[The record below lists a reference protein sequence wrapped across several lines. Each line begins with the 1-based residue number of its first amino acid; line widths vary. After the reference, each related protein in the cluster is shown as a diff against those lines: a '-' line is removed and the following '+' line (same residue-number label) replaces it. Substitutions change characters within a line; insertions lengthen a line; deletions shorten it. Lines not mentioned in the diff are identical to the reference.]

1 MRILVVGGGGRE
13 HALVW
18 KIAQS
23 PGVTEIYCAP
33 GNAGIASLATCVPIK
48 ADDIPGLL
56 AFARQ
61 TTIDLTIVGPE
72 APLVVGIAD
81 AFQEAGLPVFGPY
94 RAAAQLEG
102 SKVFAKE
109 IMQQSGIPTARHVA
123 FTEAG
128 PALAYL
134 EEHPGPAVVKADG
147 LAAGKGV
154 VVAADTAAAREAVTA
169 MFGGRFGAAGKRVI
183 IEEYLEG
190 EEVSILALC
199 DGETVRPL
207 LPSQDHKR
215 VGEGDSGPNTG
226 GMGAYAPVP
235 FYTPEIAA
243 RVEEEILRPTV
254 RAMAAAGH
262 PYRGVLYAG
271 LMLTREGLKVLE
283 FNCRFGDPE
292 TQPLM
297 LLLKSDL
304 VELMLA
310 AINGELAGT
319 RIAWYPGAAVGVVLA
334 AGGYPGPYVKG
345 DPIIGLDRV
354 PSGVEVFH
362 AGTALVAGQ
371 VVTAGGRVLCATAR
385 GADLPAALDR
395 VYDGIRAIHFP
406 GMHYRRDIGR
416 RALKEAGSKG
426 SETRS

>member
-23 PGVTEIYCAP
+23 PLVTELYCAP
-33 GNAGIASLATCVPIK
+33 GNAGIAGLAACVPVA
-48 ADDIPGLL
+48 ADDIAGLL
-56 AFARQ
+56 DFARQ
-61 TTIDLTIVGPE
+61 SGIDLTVVGPE
-72 APLVVGIAD
+72 APLVAGISD
-81 AFQEAGLPVFGPY
+81 AFQEAGQAVFGPA

-109 IMQQSGIPTARHVA
+109 IMQRAGIPTARYA
-123 FTEAG
+123 TFTAAA

-134 EEHPGPAVVKADG
+134 AEHPGPVVVKADG

-154 VVAADTAAAREAVTA
+154 VVAADPAAARDAVTA

-190 EEVSILALC
+190 EEVSILALS
-199 DGETVRPL
+199 DGETVVPL

-215 VGEGDSGPNTG
+215 AGEGDSGPNTG

-235 FYTPEIAA
+235 FYNTALAA
-243 RVEEEILRPTV
+243 QVEEEVLRPVV

-271 LMLTREGLKVLE
+271 LMLTREGPKVLE

-297 LLLKSDL
+297 LLLESDL

-310 AINGELAGT
+310 ASNNELAGT
-319 RIAWYPGAAVGVVLA
+319 RVSWHPGAAAGVVLA
-334 AGGYPGPYVKG
+334 AKGYPGPYRKG
-345 DPIIGLDRV
+345 DPIGGLEQL
-354 PSGVEVFH
+354 PEGVEAFH
-362 AGTALVAGQ
+362 AGTDLVDGR
-371 VVTAGGRVLCATAR
+371 VVTAGGRVLCVTAR
-385 GADLPAALDR
+385 GEDLRTALER
-395 VYDGIRAIHFP
+395 AYDGVRAIHFD
-406 GMHYRRDIGR
+406 GMHYRRDIGH
-416 RALKEAGSKG
+416 RALSGQ
-426 SETRS
+426 